1 MRLSLR
7 SILSGVAAGALAAVL
22 VFGPTPASAAPA
34 PGTVPAVE
42 LAAPASQNRPIA
54 GRVLMRALIRAT
66 ADLSGLKPLEVR
78 EALIAGQSLAQVA
91 AANGSSGEAV
101 VDRVVGDARDLLDK
115 AVERGR
121 ITREKADSALQR
133 LTERATEMVN
143 DAELGK
149 GLPQG
154 RP

>member
-149 GLPQG
+149 SLPQG